1 MTSRKGR
8 ARSLAHRMARWIRY
22 LFARRVVVDPGTVLT
37 FSGDPVRRTTVYT
50 TNEKGEQA

>member
-1 MTSRKGR
+1 MTRRKGR